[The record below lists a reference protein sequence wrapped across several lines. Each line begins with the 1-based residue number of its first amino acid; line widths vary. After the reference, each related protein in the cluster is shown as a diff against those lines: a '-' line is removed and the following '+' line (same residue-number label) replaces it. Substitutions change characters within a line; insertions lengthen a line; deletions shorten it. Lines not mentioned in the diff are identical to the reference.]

1 MQNLLGKVKEFKLDK
16 KTKILLLGTG
26 ILFIIVISFLTIFIE
41 KDKGDS
47 SFSSPR
53 KAEIKKVNLQEV
65 GVTPALQQP
74 AIAIQQPPVPES
86 EKKEP
91 SLEEKQ
97 PERESPVQGPLL
109 Y

>member
-41 KDKGDS
+41 KDKGES
-47 SFSSPR
+47 SFPPSP
-53 KAEIKKVNLQEV
+53 KAQTKKVILEEV

-74 AIAIQQPPVPES
+74 AIQQPPVPES